1 VKKVI
6 VTGARGFLGSALSK
20 ILARDPFVKLIM
32 SSRTRGYSS
41 SVFYDCDLSHPAETE
56 KMLQE
61 IKPDE
66 IYHCAGSVGRD
77 FGDLFQSNVVNTS
90 HLLEAVRLHNP
101 SARVLLNGSAAT
113 YGNVDP
119 AHNPIPESLQPRP
132 VTPYG
137 FCKATQTELMRYFR
151 YNYNLHVKEARIFN
165 LCGPG
170 APEHLVNGRVETLI
184 KQYLEGQVTA
194 IKVGFLG
201 AKRDYLDVEAA
212 AGMLLRIMAYG
223 LPGEVYN
230 VGSGRARVVRD
241 LIKEMLNEK
250 GVPLEVLREDG
261 CPETQPIEI
270 FADLRKFNRLVQ
282 ATGKK

>member
-1 VKKVI
+1 MKKVI

-32 SSRTRGYSS
+32 SSRASGHSSRPFYS
-41 SVFYDCDLSHPAETE
+41 CDLSDSAEIQ
-56 KMLQE
+56 KMVQE

-77 FGDLFQSNVVNTS
+77 FGHLLQSNVVNTV

-119 AHNPIPESLQPRP
+119 ACNPIPESRQPRP

-137 FCKATQTELMRYFR
+137 FCKATQTELMQYFH
-151 YNYNLHVKEARIFN
+151 YNHNLHVKEARIFN
-165 LCGPG
+165 LCGPS

-184 KQYLEGQVTA
+184 KQYLEGQVTE

-201 AKRDYLDVEAA
+201 AKRDYLEVEAA
-212 AGMLLRIMAYG
+212 ADMLLRIMAYG

-230 VGSGRARVVRD
+230 VGSGKARVVRD
-241 LIKEMLNEK
+241 LIKEMLNDK
-250 GVPLEVLREDG
+250 GVPLEVLREEG
-261 CPETQPIEI
+261 RPETQPMEI
-270 FADLRKFNRLVQ
+270 FADLRKFNQLVE
-282 ATGKK
+282 ATGKR

>member
-1 VKKVI
+1 
-6 VTGARGFLGSALSK
+6 
-20 ILARDPFVKLIM
+20 
-32 SSRTRGYSS
+32 
-41 SVFYDCDLSHPAETE
+41 
-56 KMLQE
+56 MLQE

-77 FGDLFQSNVVNTS
+77 FGHLFQSNVVTTA
-90 HLLEAVRLHNP
+90 HLLEAVRLHTP
-101 SARVLLNGSAAT
+101 SARVLLNGSAAS

-137 FCKATQTELMRYFR
+137 FCKATQTELMRYFHS
-151 YNYNLHVKEARIFN
+151 NHALHVKEARIFN

-170 APEHLVNGRVETLI
+170 APEHLVNGRVEMLI
-184 KQYLEGQVTA
+184 EQYLKGQVTE

-201 AKRDYLDVEAA
+201 AKRDYLDVETA
-212 AGMLLRIMAYG
+212 AGMLLRIMDFG
-223 LPGEVYN
+223 LPGEIYN

-241 LIKEMLNEK
+241 LIKEMLNQK
-250 GVPLEVLREDG
+250 GVPLEVLREEG
-261 CPETQPIEI
+261 GSNTQPLEI
-270 FADLRKFNRLVQ
+270 FADLQKFNQLVQ

>member
-1 VKKVI
+1 MKKVI
-6 VTGARGFLGSALSK
+6 VTGARGFLGSAVSK
-20 ILARDPFVKLIM
+20 LLARNHFVKLIM
-32 SSRTRGYSS
+32 CSRAGEPSSTA
-41 SVFYDCDLSHPAETE
+41 FYNCDLSQPAETE
-56 KMLQE
+56 KMLEE

-77 FGDLFQSNVVNTS
+77 FGDLFQSNVVNTA
-90 HLLEAVRLHNP
+90 HLLEAVRLHTP
-101 SARVLLNGSAAT
+101 SARVLLNGSAAS

-170 APEHLVNGRVETLI
+170 APEHLVNGRVKKLI
-184 KQYLEGQVTA
+184 DQYLKGQVTE

-201 AKRDYLDVEAA
+201 AKRDYLDVETA
-212 AGMLLRIMAYG
+212 AGMLLRIMDFG

-250 GVPLEVLREDG
+250 DVPLEVLREEG
-261 CPETQPIEI
+261 CPETQPMEI
-270 FADLRKFNRLVQ
+270 FADLRKFNQLV
-282 ATGKK
+282 

>member
-1 VKKVI
+1 MKKVI

-32 SSRTRGYSS
+32 SSSARGYSS
-41 SVFYDCDLSHPAETE
+41 SAFYNCDLSHPAETQ

-77 FGDLFQSNVVNTS
+77 FGHLFQSNV
-90 HLLEAVRLHNP
+90 
-101 SARVLLNGSAAT
+101 
-113 YGNVDP
+113 
-119 AHNPIPESLQPRP
+119 

-184 KQYLEGQVTA
+184 EQYLEGQVTE

-201 AKRDYLDVEAA
+201 AKRDYLEVEAA

-223 LPGEVYN
+223 LPDEVYN

-250 GVPLEVLREDG
+250 GVPLEVLREEG
-261 CPETQPIEI
+261 CPDTEPMEI
-270 FADLRKFNRLVQ
+270 FADLRKFNQLVS